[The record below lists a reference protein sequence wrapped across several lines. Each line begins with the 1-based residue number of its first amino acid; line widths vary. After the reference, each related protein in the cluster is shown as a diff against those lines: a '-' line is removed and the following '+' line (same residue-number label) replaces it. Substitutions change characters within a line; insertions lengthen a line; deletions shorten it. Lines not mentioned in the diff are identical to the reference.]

1 MSATLNFPN
10 AFVDASKALNH
21 DEARS
26 SAPWLVAFRES
37 QQHQLEQCALPT
49 RKTEDWRYSSRHLK
63 MTDAVAAPLQAITE
77 FTPNNDFVD
86 LDGYLVV
93 FVNGHF
99 DASKSRLPESDQ
111 LTIKPFSAL
120 SNEEAEQVIASSI
133 PSGDDTADAPG
144 TLASGTQFP
153 FAAIN
158 ASYLSDG
165 VYISVSKNAKID
177 KPIQVHF
184 YSEGHGTNAARVFF
198 VAEQGAEATL
208 IEEFS
213 GNTESELLTAGVTE
227 VVLNAQA
234 ELNYIRLNTEQE
246 QISNVSLTKVT
257 QHRDSRFN
265 SYNIGLGG
273 NLRRHDLKVKLIEPG
288 AECSLDGV
296 CVTLEKQ
303 HYDNH
308 TEIEHISAHC
318 QSEENYRCIAG
329 DSSHIVF
336 NGRIMIHRDAQKTS
350 GAMSNKNLLLSS
362 NAEID
367 TKPELEIYADDVKC
381 AHGTTIGQ
389 LDEEELY
396 YLVTRGIAPDHA
408 ATMLTLGF
416 VNELVQKIP
425 NEVIKEKVEARLEN
439 LIKSAFQEV

>member
-1 MSATLNFPN
+1 MSATLSFPN
-10 AFVDASKALNH
+10 VFVDASKALNH
-21 DEARS
+21 DEARI

-37 QQHQLEQCALPT
+37 QQHQLEQCLLPT

-63 MTDAVAAPLQAITE
+63 MSDAIAKPLVAKANVTL
-77 FTPNNDFVD
+77 NNEFVD

-99 DASKSRLPESDQ
+99 AADKSRLPQDAE
-111 LTIKPFSAL
+111 LTIKAFANL
-120 SNEEAEQVIASSI
+120 SNEEAEQVVASSMSAAEAKHSPI
-133 PSGDDTADAPG
+133 SPAA
-144 TLASGTQFP
+144 FP
-153 FAAIN
+153 FTAIN
-158 ASYLSDG
+158 AAYLSDG
-165 VYISVSKNAKID
+165 VYISVPKNVKVN
-177 KPIQVHF
+177 KPIQVQFH
-184 YSEGHGTNAARVFF
+184 SEGEGTASARVFL

-208 IEEFS
+208 VEEFS
-213 GNTESELLTAGVTE
+213 GSTETELLTTSVTDIYLKE
-227 VVLNAQA
+227 QSQIHYV
-234 ELNYIRLNTEQE
+234 RLNTEQQ
-246 QISNVSLTKVT
+246 QISHVGITKVT
-257 QHRDSRFN
+257 QHRNSRF
-265 SYNIGLGG
+265 SSHCIGLGG
-273 NLRRHDLKVKLIEPG
+273 ALRRHDLKVKLIEPG

-308 TEIEHISAHC
+308 TEIEHVSAHC

-329 DSSHIVF
+329 DQSHIVF

-396 YLVTRGIAPDHA
+396 YLVTRGISPDNA

-425 NEVIKEKVEARLEN
+425 NDTIREKVEKRLES
-439 LIKSAFQEV
+439 LIQSAFIEV

>member
-1 MSATLNFPN
+1 MSATLSFPN
-10 AFVDASKALNH
+10 VFVDASKALNH
-21 DEARS
+21 DEARI

-37 QQHQLEQCALPT
+37 QLHQLEQCLLPT

-63 MTDAVAAPLQAITE
+63 MSDAIAKPLTTATKS
-77 FTPNNDFVD
+77 TLNNDFVD

-99 DASKSRLPESDQ
+99 AADRSRLPENAE

-120 SNEEAEQVIASSI
+120 SNEKAEQVLSTAM
-133 PSGDDTADAPG
+133 PSADSAPA
-144 TLASGTQFP
+144 TPPAQFP
-153 FAAIN
+153 FTAIN
-158 ASYLSDG
+158 AAYLSDG
-165 VYISVSKNAKID
+165 VYISVPKNIKVD
-177 KPIQVHF
+177 KPIQVQFH
-184 YSEGHGTNAARVFF
+184 SEGEGTSAARVFL

-213 GNTESELLTAGVTE
+213 GQTQTELLTTSVTDINLKE
-227 VVLNAQA
+227 QS
-234 ELNYIRLNTEQE
+234 EIRYIRLNTEQQ
-246 QISNVSLTKVT
+246 QISHVGITSVT
-257 QHRDSRFN
+257 QHRNSRFK
-265 SYNIGLGG
+265 SYCIGLGG
-273 NLRRHDLKVKLIEPG
+273 TLRRHDLKVKLVEPG

-308 TEIEHISAHC
+308 TEIEHVSAHC

-329 DSSHIVF
+329 DQSHIVF

-362 NAEID
+362 SAEID

-396 YLVTRGIAPDHA
+396 YLVTRGISPDNA

-425 NEVIKEKVEARLEN
+425 NDIIREKIEKRLES
-439 LIKSAFQEV
+439 LIQSAFKEV

>member
-1 MSATLNFPN
+1 MSAILSFPN
-10 AFVDASKALNH
+10 AFVDASKAFNH
-21 DEARS
+21 DEARIS
-26 SAPWLVAFRES
+26 PPWLVAFRES
-37 QQHQLEQCALPT
+37 QQSLLEQCTLPT

-63 MTDAVAAPLQAITE
+63 MSDVVATPLCPSPDAEL
-77 FTPNNDFVD
+77 NNEFVD

-93 FVNGHF
+93 FINGHYE
-99 DASKSRLPESDQ
+99 ANRSRLPENAE
-111 LTIKPFSAL
+111 LTIKPFSEL
-120 SNEEAEQVIASSI
+120 SNEEAEKVVANDMSSTDNVSST
-133 PSGDDTADAPG
+133 PSAA
-144 TLASGTQFP
+144 FP
-153 FAAIN
+153 FATMN
-158 ASYLSDG
+158 AAYLSDG
-165 VYISVSKNAKID
+165 VYISISKNAQIA

-184 YSEGHGTNAARVFF
+184 HSEGEGVTAPRIYLETA
-198 VAEQGAEATL
+198 QGAEATL
-208 IEEFS
+208 IESFS
-213 GNTESELLTAGVTE
+213 GSTQTELLTTSVTE
-227 VVLNAQA
+227 LQLQAQS
-234 ELNYIRLNTEQE
+234 ELRYIRLNTEQDA
-246 QISNVSLTKVT
+246 ISHVGISRVI
-257 QHRDSRFN
+257 QQRDSRFK
-265 SYNIGLGG
+265 SYCIGLGG
-273 NLRRHDLKVKLIEPG
+273 ALRRHDLKVKLVEPG

-329 DSSHIVF
+329 DQSHIVF

-362 NAEID
+362 QAEID

-396 YLVTRGIAPDHA
+396 YLVTRGISPDHA

-425 NEVIKEKVEARLEN
+425 NEVIREQVEKRLEG
-439 LIKSAFQEV
+439 LIQSAFKEA